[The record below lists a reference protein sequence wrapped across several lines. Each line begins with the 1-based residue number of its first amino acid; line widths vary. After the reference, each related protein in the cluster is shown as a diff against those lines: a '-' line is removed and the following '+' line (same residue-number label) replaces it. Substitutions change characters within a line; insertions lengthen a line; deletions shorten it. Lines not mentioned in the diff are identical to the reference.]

1 MNARLAL
8 QAGRRKKR
16 LGQPIDNWATKK
28 PRVSELQESNLSL
41 VGMGIN
47 SPRRRRRS
55 KVQTRGLALIMCY
68 HTIE

>member
-8 QAGRRKKR
+8 QAGRRKKD
-16 LGQPIDNWATKK
+16 LANQLIIGLQKK
-28 PRVSELQESNLSL
+28 TRVSELQESNLSL

-47 SPRRRRRS
+47 SPRRRRRF